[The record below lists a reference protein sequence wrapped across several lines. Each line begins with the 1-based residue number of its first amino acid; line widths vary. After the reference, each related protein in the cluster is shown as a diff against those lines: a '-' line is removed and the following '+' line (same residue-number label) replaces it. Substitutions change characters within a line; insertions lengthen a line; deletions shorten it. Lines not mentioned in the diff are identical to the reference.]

1 MYSILKIGDKE
12 YKLEFSFE
20 ASMYS
25 DCVSSVMKILSGMS
39 ESDAE
44 SVISSMSDIPKTAVT
59 LLYAGLLEHHGV
71 DAIGDGPKVPNLKVA
86 KMLAKQWILEQGE
99 GGNFYDLL
107 KLCIDQMGED
117 GFFKL
122 TGLEEM
128 LATAEEKMEQKPVP
142 KTPQDHKKKTRKATE
157 K

>member
-44 SVISSMSDIPKTAVT
+44 SVISSMADLPKTAVT
-59 LLYAGLLEHHGV
+59 LLYAGLLEHHGYE
-71 DAIGDGPKVPNLKVA
+71 GDRAVPDKRTA
-86 KMLAKQWILEQGE
+86 KALAKQWILEQGE
-99 GGNFYDLL
+99 EGNFYALM

-122 TGLEEM
+122 TGLEDMMSPTED
-128 LATAEEKMEQKPVP
+128 EEEKPVP

>member
-25 DCVSSVMKILSGMS
+25 DCVSSVMKIISGMS

-44 SVISSMSDIPKTAVT
+44 SVISSMADLPKTAVT
-59 LLYAGLLEHHGV
+59 LLYAGLLEHHGSE
-71 DAIGDGPKVPNLKVA
+71 GDRAVPDKRTA
-86 KMLAKQWILEQGE
+86 KALAKQWILEQGE
-99 GGNFYDLL
+99 DGNFYTLM

-122 TGLEEM
+122 TGLEDMMSSTED
-128 LATAEEKMEQKPVP
+128 EEVKPVP

>member
-1 MYSILKIGDKE
+1 MYSIVKIGGKE

-25 DCVSSVMKILSGMS
+25 DCVSSVMSVLGGLSGDDMRTQI
-39 ESDAE
+39 A
-44 SVISSMSDIPKTAVT
+44 SMSDIPKTAVT
-59 LLYAGLLEHHGV
+59 LLYAGLLEHHGDELSFK
-71 DAIGDGPKVPNLKVA
+71 DAKL
-86 KMLAKQWILEQGE
+86 LARQWILEQGE
-99 GGNFYDLL
+99 DGNFYALL

-128 LATAEEKMEQKPVP
+128 LTQEEEEVKPVP
-142 KTPQDHKKKTRKATE
+142 KTPQDHKRKTTRKTTE